1 MVTKQQMLDS
11 VLKKSSDIDVGKHHW
26 NLLSTDPLRAFDNIF
41 FVLRND
47 SIFFPSDDLSSNWSA
62 RSTWLNC
69 ERYESL
75 CRPLKDKGTHQGQ

>member
-1 MVTKQQMLDS
+1 MVTKQQMLGS
-11 VLKKSSDIDVGKHHW
+11 VLENSSDVDIGKNHW

-47 SIFFPSDDLSSNWSA
+47 SMFFPSDDLSNNWSA

-69 ERYESL
+69 E
-75 CRPLKDKGTHQGQ
+75 